1 VGRSKFVGGTRFF
14 ELLLVVGRPRIGTTI
29 LEDPQVSPG
38 LHLAK
43 AVMTPTTA
51 LPNQVAS
58 NEYSY
63 RDQALIVSR
72 GSPVPEGATPTPSG
86 INFVLICRHGT
97 AVWLVLSEPCDGEI
111 HAEIPL
117 DPICNRT
124 GDHWHIRVDGL
135 PEEFCYGYRVDGP
148 RDNGHRFDPAIILLD
163 PAARAL
169 SCARPFGEGGTLP
182 RRTLMAETM
191 IDRLSVVNPR
201 TPLEDTIIY
210 EMHVRGYT
218 IHPSSGVK
226 HPGTY
231 AGLAE
236 KIDYLKELGITAV
249 ELLPV
254 DEFDEND
261 CPFVNPLTGEKL
273 RNFWGYNPIVFSAPK
288 AAYAHNYEQ
297 SGPWLEFCA
306 MVDAFHTGG
315 IEVYLD
321 VVFNHTAEGGDDGAT
336 YNFRGVDNSLFY
348 MLDERGRYLNY
359 SGCGNTFSSE
369 HPVVRNFLLACLRNW
384 VAEGRIDAF
393 RFDLASV
400 LGRDR
405 HGNVL
410 VEAPVI
416 KRISEDSLLRDTKL
430 IAEPWD
436 AAGLYQV
443 GTFPGEGRWSDWN
456 GRYRDDVRRF
466 WRGEPGMTSA
476 LATRLCG
483 SDDLY
488 AGRGPLH
495 SINYICCHD
504 GFTLSDLVSYNQ
516 KHNEANGEGNRDG
529 SDANWSWN
537 CGVEGPSGQH
547 DVAAIRGR
555 QVRNLMATLM
565 LSQGVPMILGGDE
578 FLRTQRGNNNAWCQD
593 NPISWVDWS
602 LAEENAGFVRFVRM
616 MIAFRKAHPVLRR
629 RSFFKGERAGMPPE
643 IVWHGIEPAKPDF
656 SHHSQSLA
664 WALDGRCSD
673 RPNLV
678 DRDVYVAVNA
688 WTEPLGFKIPASP
701 SGRPWRCVVDT
712 SLPSPEDIVEED
724 QGPRIPVSQIY
735 RVQAHSLVVFISDA
749 ASGQ

>member
-1 VGRSKFVGGTRFF
+1 MS
-14 ELLLVVGRPRIGTTI
+14 ELIT
-29 LEDPQVSPG
+29 
-38 LHLAK
+38 K
-43 AVMTPTTA
+43 
-51 LPNQVAS
+51 S
-58 NEYSY
+58 NPFANTEYSY
-63 RDQALIVSR
+63 RDHPLIISR
-72 GSPVPEGATPTPSG
+72 GSPLPEGATPTPSG

-117 DPICNRT
+117 DAISNRT

-148 RDNGHRFDPAIILLD
+148 HDNGHRYDPSIILID

-169 SCARPFGEGGTLP
+169 SCARPWGEGGSLP
-182 RRTLMAETM
+182 RRSLMTESM
-191 IDRLSVVNPR
+191 IDRQGVSNPR
-201 TPLEDTIIY
+201 TPLEDTVIY
-210 EMHVRGYT
+210 ELHVRGYT
-218 IHPSSGVK
+218 VHPSSGVE

-231 AGLAE
+231 LGLME
-236 KIDYLKELGITAV
+236 KVTELKSLGITAI
-249 ELLPV
+249 ELMPV
-254 DEFDEND
+254 DVFDEND
-261 CPFVNPLTGEKL
+261 CPFVNPMTGEKL
-273 RNFWGYNPIVFSAPK
+273 RNFWGYNPILFCAPK
-288 AAYAHNYEQ
+288 AAYANNYER
-297 SGPWLEFCA
+297 SGPWHEFCA
-306 MVDAFHTGG
+306 MVDAFHGAG

-321 VVFNHTAEGGDDGAT
+321 VVFNHTAEGGDDGPT
-336 YNFRGVDNSLFY
+336 YNFRGVDNTLFY
-348 MLDERGRYLNY
+348 MLDEKGRYLNY

-369 HPVVRNFLLACLRNW
+369 HPVVRNFLLGCLRNW

-393 RFDLASV
+393 RFDLASI

-405 HGNVL
+405 HGNVR

-466 WRGEPGMTSA
+466 WRGDAGMTSA

-504 GFTLSDLVSYNQ
+504 GFTLNDLVSYNN

-537 CGVEGPSGQH
+537 CGAEGATNQH
-547 DVAAIRGR
+547 DVLAVRQR

-593 NPISWVDWS
+593 NETSWVDWS
-602 LAEENAGFVRFVRM
+602 LRQKNAGFLRFVRM
-616 MIAFRKAHPVLRR
+616 MIALRKAHPVLRR
-629 RSFFKGERAGMPPE
+629 KTFFKGQRTGMPPE

-656 SHHSQSLA
+656 SYCSRSLA
-664 WALDGRCSD
+664 WALDGRRCD
-673 RPNLV
+673 RPNV
-678 DRDVYVAVNA
+678 IDRDIYVAMNA
-688 WTEPLGFKIPASP
+688 WTEPLGFKIPAAP

-724 QGPRIPVSQIY
+724 QGPRIPVLQIY
-735 RVQAHSLVVFISDA
+735 RVQAHSLIVLVSE
-749 ASGQ
+749 ASSG